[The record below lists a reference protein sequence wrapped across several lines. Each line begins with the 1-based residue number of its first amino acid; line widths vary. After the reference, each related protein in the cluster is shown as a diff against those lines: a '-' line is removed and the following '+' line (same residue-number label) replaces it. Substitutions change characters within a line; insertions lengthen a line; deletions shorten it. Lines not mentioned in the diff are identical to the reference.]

1 MSGFLPNIAQTLRNK
16 TNISTKSM
24 EGFLTTLFRVKKRP
38 SLLRLY
44 DSIETLPILRFFQIM
59 KTKDLTLL
67 VESNPLSQKPNEEN
81 LQQTWDT
88 ILEQYYRIAN
98 PKKYKDQLRK
108 AVKVEGIRNR
118 IVLLS
123 SALTLSELGFA
134 EGDEVLK
141 MEGTTAERAE
151 SKINSEKTMLNMV
164 LLEFN
169 NSEKEAEVKEEMNFW
184 RTIATV
190 ERGLGRSLDVEK
202 ISVARWIEIIN
213 DLKEHYKQLNN
224 GRRKNSKV

>member
-1 MSGFLPNIAQTLRNK
+1 
-16 TNISTKSM
+16 
-24 EGFLTTLFRVKKRP
+24 
-38 SLLRLY
+38 
-44 DSIETLPILRFFQIM
+44 
-59 KTKDLTLL
+59 
-67 VESNPLSQKPNEEN
+67 
-81 LQQTWDT
+81 
-88 ILEQYYRIAN
+88 
-98 PKKYKDQLRK
+98 
-108 AVKVEGIRNR
+108 
-118 IVLLS
+118 
-123 SALTLSELGFA
+123 
-134 EGDEVLK
+134 

-224 GRRKNSKV
+224 GRRKKF